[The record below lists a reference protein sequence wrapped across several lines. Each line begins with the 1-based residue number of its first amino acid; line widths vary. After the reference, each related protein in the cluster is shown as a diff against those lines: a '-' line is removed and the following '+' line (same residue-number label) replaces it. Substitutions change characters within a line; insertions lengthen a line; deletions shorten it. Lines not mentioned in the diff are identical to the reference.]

1 MVSQFWGP
9 MNTSR
14 LAVLCAATLLASTC
28 GAFAQAPSAYPSK
41 SVTIVNPFTAGSVSD
56 ILARVLADKLGTLWK
71 QTVIV
76 ENKPG
81 ITGTISVAKSAPDG
95 YTLISTSNGHTV
107 ISALNKDLTIDPI
120 KDFAGITQI
129 ASVPV
134 VLIVNSD
141 LPAKNLKE
149 LIALAKEK
157 PGTLNFTSAGP
168 ASSNYL
174 AGELFKQ
181 TVNIDIVHVPYKGT
195 PEQLTSI
202 MRGDSH
208 LSLAFLGNALP
219 FIQSGKVRA
228 LAIATPARNPVLPDV
243 PTFAEAG
250 LPDYKYD
257 SWFGIMAPAGTPSAI
272 VKKIN
277 EDIAGILQ
285 LPDVQARWQTTGAL
299 TVVNTPAQFDA
310 IIKFDVDRY
319 GKLLKSAGINPN

>member
-1 MVSQFWGP
+1 MKTGRIV
-9 MNTSR
+9 
-14 LAVLCAATLLASTC
+14 LLCAASLLTSLF
-28 GAFAQAPSAYPSK
+28 GAFAQTAPAYPTK
-41 SVTIVNPFTAGSVSD
+41 TVTIVNPFTAGSVSD

-81 ITGTISVAKSAPDG
+81 ITGTISVGKSAPDG
-95 YTLISTSNGHTV
+95 YTLISTSNGHTI
-107 ISALNKDLTIDPI
+107 ISALNKDLPVDPI
-120 KDFAGITQI
+120 KDFTGITQI
-129 ASVPV
+129 GSVPV
-134 VLIVNSD
+134 VLIVTPE
-141 LPAKNLKE
+141 LPVKSLKE

-181 TVNIDIVHVPYKGT
+181 TAKIDIVHVPFKGT

-219 FIQSGKVRA
+219 FIQSGKVKA
-228 LAIATPARNPVLPDV
+228 LAIATAARNPSLPDV

-250 LPDYKYD
+250 LPDYQYD
-257 SWFGIMAPAGTPSAI
+257 SWFGIMAPAGTPAAI

-277 EDIAGILQ
+277 EDITSILQ

-299 TVVNTPAQFDA
+299 AVVSTPE
-310 IIKFDVDRY
+310 KFNAVIRADVDRY
-319 GKLLKSAGINPN
+319 GKLLKAAGINPN